1 MSDTREKAADRTV
14 FVGNLEAR
22 VREEILYE
30 LFLQFEIMNFFIIS
44 KDVTPTF
51 FWEKPVDLA
60 TRKSLMTFERAKQAG
75 PLTRVTICK
84 DKEGKPKPFGFVCFK
99 HQESVSYAIALLNG
113 IRLYGRPINVQYRF
127 GSSHSAE
134 LSNQV
139 AENCININSQIYRNE
154 DFLSRPFPIQTF
166 TANDGNFTQGFGSQ
180 NVYPTYNLMAQSSI
194 CQMTPPLA
202 SSFSVL
208 SMLNPLSDLDARS
221 RSFEFVHQ
229 PSDRDF
235 YPVNKRK
242 WQLETSDSSTEDD
255 IGKVKECNQKYRRY
269 KKRKRN

>member
-1 MSDTREKAADRTV
+1 MSDTWERTADRTV
-14 FVGNLEAR
+14 FVGNLETR

-30 LFLQFEIMNFFIIS
+30 LFL
-44 KDVTPTF
+44 
-51 FWEKPVDLA
+51 
-60 TRKSLMTFERAKQAG
+60 QAG

-134 LSNQV
+134 LNNQV
-139 AENCININSQIYRNE
+139 AENYVNINSQIYRNE
-154 DFLSRPFPIQTF
+154 DYLSRAFPIQTF
-166 TANDGNFTQGFGSQ
+166 TANDVNFTQEFGSHNMQ
-180 NVYPTYNLMAQSSI
+180 HPIYNLMAQPSK
-194 CQMTPPLA
+194 CQMTPPLT
-202 SSFSVL
+202 SSFSLL

-221 RSFEFVHQ
+221 SSFEFVHQ
-229 PSDRDF
+229 PTDWDF
-235 YPVNKRK
+235 YLMNKRK
-242 WQLETSDSSTEDD
+242 WQPETSDSSTEDD
-255 IGKVKECNQKYRRY
+255 IGKVRECNQKYRRY

>member
-14 FVGNLEAR
+14 FVGNLETR

-30 LFLQFEIMNFFIIS
+30 LFL
-44 KDVTPTF
+44 
-51 FWEKPVDLA
+51 
-60 TRKSLMTFERAKQAG
+60 QAG

-84 DKEGKPKPFGFVCFK
+84 DKEGRPRPFGFVCFK

-134 LSNQV
+134 LNNQV
-139 AENCININSQIYRNE
+139 AENYINTNSQIYRNE
-154 DFLSRPFPIQTF
+154 DFLSRSFPIQTF
-166 TANDGNFTQGFGSQ
+166 TANDGNFTQEFGSQ
-180 NVYPTYNLMAQSSI
+180 NMQYPMYNLMVQPSK

-208 SMLNPLSDLDARS
+208 SMPNPLSDLDARS
-221 RSFEFVHQ
+221 TSFEFVHQ
-229 PSDRDF
+229 PSDWNF
-235 YPVNKRK
+235 CPVSKRK
-242 WQLETSDSSTEDD
+242 WQPETSDSSTEDD
-255 IGKVKECNQKYRRY
+255 IGKVRECNKKYRRY

>member
-1 MSDTREKAADRTV
+1 ERTADRTV
-14 FVGNLEAR
+14 FVGNLETR

-30 LFLQFEIMNFFIIS
+30 LFL
-44 KDVTPTF
+44 
-51 FWEKPVDLA
+51 
-60 TRKSLMTFERAKQAG
+60 QAG

-134 LSNQV
+134 LNNQV
-139 AENCININSQIYRNE
+139 AENYVNINSQIYRNE
-154 DFLSRPFPIQTF
+154 DYLSRAFPIQTF
-166 TANDGNFTQGFGSQ
+166 TANDVNFTQEFGSHNMVSFHLFGLVCNIKFKMKNFPIMHNHHISFTNKYFDLISTYQ
-180 NVYPTYNLMAQSSI
+180 HPIYNLMAQPSK
-194 CQMTPPLA
+194 CQMTPPLT
-202 SSFSVL
+202 SSFSLL

-221 RSFEFVHQ
+221 SSFEFVHQ
-229 PSDRDF
+229 PTDWDF
-235 YPVNKRK
+235 YLMNKRK
-242 WQLETSDSSTEDD
+242 WQPETSDSSTEDD
-255 IGKVKECNQKYRRY
+255 IGKVRECNQKYRRY